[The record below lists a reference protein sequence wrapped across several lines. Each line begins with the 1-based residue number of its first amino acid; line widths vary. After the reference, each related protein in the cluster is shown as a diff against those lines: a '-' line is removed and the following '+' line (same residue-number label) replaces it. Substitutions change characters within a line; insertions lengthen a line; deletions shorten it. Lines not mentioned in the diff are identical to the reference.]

1 MVYCRL
7 LTNTYMLL
15 VACQLLRYSE
25 GLPLEQE
32 PPRRDVIAL
41 GGLSINNDTTPL
53 RPLIRTIPS
62 PLPAEKSES
71 RTGNASNVLDARKG
85 GGARALYTAE
95 LTTSCLSFRDLLQIT
110 PEMYRQNDVADS
122 WRAFPITTNYPDWRE
137 MLGKIGRKNLR
148 WYVDFHV
155 EQCHEC
161 ECRIGEADDEGF
173 WQLEASGTPGC
184 PDDKTARGCQLI
196 FGCYC
201 LEGLFDPSEGTP
213 GVLIERVGHHQ
224 YIKGGR
230 HRVDEERERQREE
243 EARQEWHMEWEA
255 ARHAELAPG
264 AAEPFMLEGPDPH
277 FDDNG
282 GEGSSTGAIRWN
294 VGTGRNM
301 PPPQWGYHLP
311 PDLIETGEENLED
324 SRRRYT
330 FGEWSGYGLS
340 GPYNYKR
347 SLESIPKDD
356 GSETTHADIS
366 H

>member
-1 MVYCRL
+1 MIYYRL

-15 VACQLLRYSE
+15 LASQLLRYSE

-32 PPRRDVIAL
+32 PSRRDLIAL
-41 GGLSINNDTTPL
+41 RGLSINNDTTPL

-62 PLPAEKSES
+62 PLPTERSES

-85 GGARALYTAE
+85 GGARPLYTAE
-95 LTTSCLSFRDLLQIT
+95 LTTACLSFRDLLRIT
-110 PEMYRQNDVADS
+110 PEMYRENDAADG
-122 WRAFPITTNYPDWRE
+122 WRAFPITANYPDWRE
-137 MLGKIGRKNLR
+137 MLRKIGRKNLR

-161 ECRIGEADDEGF
+161 ECKIGEADDGGF

-213 GVLIERVGHHQ
+213 GVLLERVGHHQ

-230 HRVDEERERQREE
+230 HRVDEERARQQEE
-243 EARQEWHMEWEA
+243 EARQEWHMESEA
-255 ARHAELAPG
+255 SRQLAPDT
-264 AAEPFMLEGPDPH
+264 AEPFMLEGPDPH

-282 GEGSSTGAIRWN
+282 GEGSSTGATRWA
-294 VGTGRNM
+294 VDSGRNM

-311 PDLIETGEENLED
+311 PDLIEAEEEELED

-330 FGEWSGYGLS
+330 FGEWGGHGLS
-340 GPYNYKR
+340 GPYNFKR
-347 SLESIPKDD
+347 SLESIPKLNDD
-356 GSETTHADIS
+356 GSETTHKYIS

>member
-356 GSETTHADIS
+356 GSETTHADVS